1 MYFNG
6 MCYSSYPATVTST
19 STPTQPATITQK
31 YNYYCTETGTW
42 TGWTTSTVDWCRDYY
57 TCPGGATAGA
67 GWAFNASEI
76 TCNSWQCLYGSPPAD
91 TRGVMVQTNPPDCE
105 YRCPS
110 TGARAYF
117 DRNRADMNG
126 SGDRRC
132 FVQPSFTLECRWDT
146 GDVTTDTIT
155 SNGDFCLNARTTKSA
170 GGIGSLLC
178 ATLTPVRTSGWLPSN
193 PQPGMIY
200 DRTTNSV
207 RQLRTWGWTL
217 NSNQGCN
224 RVVGMP
230 YVKVYGGDVR
240 VGGGVGATS
249 QTCASNNSAAIK
261 TYNNGASE
269 FTGSGT
275 QFAAFSTGFVD
286 RFVSGQFND
295 LGARPN
301 IGSAP
306 TRLTFANNA
315 GGSGWGGGF
324 GNNAGPCYNYVEK
337 LAANPDDSKVG
348 PTNVN
353 GRSLGVGDKFV
364 QYVKGNAY
372 IGGSITYNNGART
385 SAAQI
390 PLYVLVVE
398 GDIFIDDSVTQLD
411 GLYVAVPTS
420 STTGG
425 NIYTCA
431 FVNGA
436 SATLPSTT
444 FLSGTNNCK
453 RQLVVNGAFAAKQV
467 KFGRDCGSLRWSTT
481 NERTQYFGGT
491 NEQACGNDNHAA
503 EVFNFTPEVWIRSV
517 SGNGDSTKYDSISS
531 MPPVL

>member
-1 MYFNG
+1 
-6 MCYSSYPATVTST
+6 
-19 STPTQPATITQK
+19 
-31 YNYYCTETGTW
+31 
-42 TGWTTSTVDWCRDYY
+42 
-57 TCPGGATAGA
+57 
-67 GWAFNASEI
+67 
-76 TCNSWQCLYGSPPAD
+76 
-91 TRGVMVQTNPPDCE
+91 
-105 YRCPS
+105 
-110 TGARAYF
+110 
-117 DRNRADMNG
+117 
-126 SGDRRC
+126 
-132 FVQPSFTLECRWDT
+132 
-146 GDVTTDTIT
+146 
-155 SNGDFCLNARTTKSA
+155 
-170 GGIGSLLC
+170 
-178 ATLTPVRTSGWLPSN
+178 
-193 PQPGMIY
+193 MIY
-200 DRTTNSV
+200 DRTTNTV

-269 FTGSGT
+269 FTGSGA